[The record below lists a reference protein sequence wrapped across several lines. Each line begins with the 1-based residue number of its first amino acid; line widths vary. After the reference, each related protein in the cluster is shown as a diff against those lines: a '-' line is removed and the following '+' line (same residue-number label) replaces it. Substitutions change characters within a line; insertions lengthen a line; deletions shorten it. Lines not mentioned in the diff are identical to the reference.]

1 MRLTVSHLRQLIRE
15 ALAPEETLKLDA
27 TDTYLTVTVTHSKT
41 FNLPNGSTYV
51 VPDYEKSELRCQ
63 IKREDGELVIVNAY
77 VPESQQRRGV
87 AKEMIAA
94 ARQFAKENNLEVYT
108 SGVYS
113 DKGKALAQS
122 FADKGDASMTNKGR
136 HRLG

>member
-1 MRLTVSHLRQLIRE
+1 MRLTVSSLRQLIRE
-15 ALAPEETLKLDA
+15 ALSDGDTLKLDA

-51 VPDYEKSELRCQ
+51 VPDYETSELRCQ
-63 IKREDGELVIVNAY
+63 VKREEGELIIVNAY
-77 VPESQQRRGV
+77 VPETQQRRGV
-87 AKEMIAA
+87 AKEMIAV
-94 ARQFAKENNLEVYT
+94 ARQYAKENGLEVYT

-113 DKGKALAQS
+113 DKGKALVGS
-122 FADKGDASMTNKGR
+122 FADATVTDKGR